1 MTQVKMPE
9 PVAWLRS
16 DELRKLGEP
25 YSDKLL
31 NQKTDSM
38 RLSAKGTEK
47 AAKQYGH
54 NVAVITVDQAEA
66 YAGARVREALEPGFN
81 KCFALLSAWLRSTQ
95 AVADMG
101 QVATLTSL
109 VEFALT
115 NQGKTSDQLEAEYHL
130 PEPPT
135 E

>member
-16 DELRKLGEP
+16 DELQKLGEP

-54 NVAVITVDQAEA
+54 NIAVITTEQAEA
-66 YAGARVREALEPGFN
+66 YAKAVRDEAIKRAKPTYFSDGYLAGWNAARR
-81 KCFALLSAWLRSTQ
+81 
-95 AVADMG
+95 
-101 QVATLTSL
+101 TSL
-109 VEFALT
+109 TQSA
-115 NQGKTSDQLEAEYHL
+115 
-130 PEPPT
+130 P
-135 E
+135 